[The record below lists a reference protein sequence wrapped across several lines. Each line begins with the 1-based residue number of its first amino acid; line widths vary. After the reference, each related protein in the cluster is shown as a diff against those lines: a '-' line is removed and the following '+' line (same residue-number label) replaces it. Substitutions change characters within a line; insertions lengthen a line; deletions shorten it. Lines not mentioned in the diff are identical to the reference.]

1 MKNMSKLLISIIV
14 VFIFGLVQNVDRNVG
29 DIIMSGL
36 SSVFLFLLLSLFF
49 SWMFDTLYIKDYKH
63 IYSVLDKKIKFNKY
77 PNNKE
82 KNGFRLSFIFIGF
95 ILLCTIPFNLI
106 DGTYEDSSILGVL
119 GSCFGV
125 FLIYKLFMKFFFKD

>member
-1 MKNMSKLLISIIV
+1 MKNISKLLISIIV
-14 VFIFGLVQNVDRNVG
+14 VFIVGIVVGRNG
-29 DIIMSGL
+29 NIIMSGL
-36 SSVFLFLLLSLFF
+36 SFVFLFLLLSLFF

-82 KNGFRLSFIFIGF
+82 KNGFRLGFIFIGF
-95 ILLCTIPFNLI
+95 ILLCTILFNLI